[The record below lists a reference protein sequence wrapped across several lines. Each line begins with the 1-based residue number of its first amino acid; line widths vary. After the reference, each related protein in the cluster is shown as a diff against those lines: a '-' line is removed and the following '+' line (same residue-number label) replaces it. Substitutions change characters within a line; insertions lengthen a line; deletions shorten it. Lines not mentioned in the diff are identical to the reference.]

1 MTDTPRTNRA
11 ALHDG
16 TVVPVEFAQGLER
29 EIYALRD
36 QLEAWREVAGMLAAS
51 LAAGASS
58 VHPSAY
64 HFRGT
69 ALEAYERLKNNGA
82 GIEL

>member
-1 MTDTPRTNRA
+1 MTPEEQIAN
-11 ALHDG
+11 
-16 TVVPVEFAQGLER
+16 
-29 EIYALRD
+29 LRD

-51 LAAGASS
+51 LAVGPSS

-69 ALEAYERLKNNGA
+69 SLEAYERLKNNGA